1 MSDNIS
7 SICKSANFH
16 LRNIGRIRKYISEDS
31 CNILVHS
38 VITSR
43 LDYANA
49 TLYGLPAHQLNRLQR
64 ILKNAARLVTLC
76 PSDSHM
82 STICSK
88 LHWLPIKQR
97 IDFKILLLTFK
108 ALNNSAPLYIKDL
121 LKPYNPSRTLR
132 SSGDVLLTVPK
143 IIHRTTGDRSFS
155 YSAPKLWNN
164 LPVQIRRIKELS
176 ALRVH

>member
-1 MSDNIS
+1 M
-7 SICKSANFH
+7 
-16 LRNIGRIRKYISEDS
+16 
-31 CNILVHS
+31 
-38 VITSR
+38 
-43 LDYANA
+43 
-49 TLYGLPAHQLNRLQR
+49 
-64 ILKNAARLVTLC
+64 LC

-82 STICSK
+82 SAICSK

-108 ALNNSAPLYIKDL
+108 ALNNSALLYIKDL

-143 IIHRTTGDRSFS
+143 TIQTTTGDRPFS

-164 LPVQIRRIKELS
+164 LPVQIRRIKELPSFKS
-176 ALRVH
+176 ALKGYLFSVAYQH